1 MMAMLGDM
9 KCSRCAGTEYPLD
22 PSGICWGCL
31 IDDLRVA
38 LSASRAEVE
47 RLSRVEAAAKAWEE
61 WPVSLD
67 SDIPPDVVAMKI
79 RQGIIPNGKPV
90 KP

>member
-1 MMAMLGDM
+1 MIEPMAVM
-9 KCSRCAGTEYPLD
+9 ED
-22 PSGICWGCL
+22 PSIL
-31 IDDLRVA
+31 VAMEAERDSLKAA
-38 LSASRAEVE
+38 LSAARAEVE

-79 RQGIIPNGKPV
+79 RQGILPNGKPV